1 MKSIKQKLILSHM
14 LIVLFSVLLVS
25 IPVVTF
31 ESKKLLADISA
42 NADKAVTQACSNVNL
57 FLSKPEN
64 IVRSVNHY
72 IQTQTVTRDE
82 CEKMFAHILK
92 NETTFSEL
100 YYSGT
105 QPYKDGGFFYS
116 SDHWEP
122 PADYDQTTRA
132 WFKAG
137 QQGGDISISDPYMDM
152 VTKSLVATVAH
163 GVTVD
168 GSFKGVIGLDIQ
180 LSRLTKM
187 ISEVALSPS
196 GKSYLLDK
204 NGKYI
209 TNKDQSKILSKNFFE
224 EYGLTKYQTKITSE
238 SVFTKINA
246 GKGLYFAARSISDD
260 SGWVLVTVGP
270 EKELYTSIT
279 RNILIILLF
288 ALFSVALSFVIA
300 VLVARQIVRP
310 ILSVD
315 KSVNNIAEGNADL
328 TNRIEI
334 TAKDEIGSLVSGF
347 NKFVGKLQS
356 IISDI
361 KGSESNL
368 SDVEK
373 NLQLRIRE
381 TSGSIAGILGNI
393 ESSGQQVN
401 NQAQAVEQTSAAV
414 AEIAENISSLE
425 HMIENQSAGVTQ
437 ASSAVEEMIGNIS
450 SVNQSMDKMAAS
462 FEQLEE
468 NAGTGVEHQKS
479 VAERIA
485 QIETQSKTLQDANK
499 VIASIASQTNLLAMN
514 AAIEAAHAGSAGS
527 GFSVVADEI
536 RKLSETSTAESKT
549 IGSELK
555 KIQAAIISVVEASKE
570 SSNSFSLVSDLI
582 KETDELV
589 QQIKS
594 AMSEQQEGSKQISDS
609 LRLMN
614 DSTVEVRT
622 ASREM
627 AEGNKAILEEIH
639 RLQDATTVIKDSM
652 KEMTAG
658 ATDINTTE
666 AALSEIAGKVR
677 ESIAKIGNEINQFKV

>member
-1 MKSIKQKLILSHM
+1 MKSIKQKLIVSHI

-42 NADKAVTQACSNVNL
+42 NADKAVTQACSNVSL

-72 IQTQTVTRDE
+72 IQTQTVTRDG

-122 PADYDQTTRA
+122 AADYDQTTRA

-137 QQGGDISISDPYMDM
+137 QKKSDISISDPYMDM
-152 VTKSLVATVAH
+152 VTKSLVATIAH

-209 TNKDQSKILSKNFFE
+209 TNKNQSKILSKNFFE
-224 EYGLTKYQTKITSE
+224 EYGLTKYQTEITSK

-279 RNILIILLF
+279 RNVLIILF
-288 ALFSVALSFVIA
+288 FSLFSVALSFVIA
-300 VLVARQIVRP
+300 VLVARQIVSP
-310 ILSVD
+310 VLSVD

-334 TAKDEIGSLVSGF
+334 TAEDEIGSLVSGF

-361 KGSESNL
+361 KGSEENL
-368 SDVEK
+368 SDVE
-373 NLQLRIRE
+373 NDLQLRIKE
-381 TSGSIAGILGNI
+381 TSGSIDGILENI

-437 ASSAVEEMIGNIS
+437 ASAAVEEMIGNIS
-450 SVNQSMDKMAAS
+450 SVNQSVDKMAAS

-479 VAERIA
+479 VSERIA

-514 AAIEAAHAGSAGS
+514 AAIEAAHAGSAGR

-555 KIQAAIISVVEASKE
+555 KIQTAIISVVEASKE
-570 SSNSFSLVSDLI
+570 SSGSFSLVSDLI

-627 AEGNKAILEEIH
+627 SEGNKAILEEIH